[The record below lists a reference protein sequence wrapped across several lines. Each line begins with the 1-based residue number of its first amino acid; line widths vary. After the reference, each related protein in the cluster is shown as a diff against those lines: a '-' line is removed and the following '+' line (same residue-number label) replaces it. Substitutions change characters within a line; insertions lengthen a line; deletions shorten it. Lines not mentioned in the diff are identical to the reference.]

1 MVEDDN
7 LIQLP
12 RDDGAGY
19 CRLSAENC
27 SLERSFEVTLI
38 DCYSYHRFQ
47 PLLYQVATAAVT
59 PRAGASPVRANYL
72 AGPCVSKRLIRGN
85 GSEFMIVELSECSP
99 ARGSVKTAG
108 LTRA

>member
-12 RDDGAGY
+12 RDDGAGF

-59 PRAGASPVRANYL
+59 PGLVHRQCMLSTSPARW
-72 AGPCVSKRLIRGN
+72 VSKRLIRGN
-85 GSEFMIVELSECSP
+85 GSEFKFVELSECSP
-99 ARGSVKTAG
+99 PAA
-108 LTRA
+108 A

>member
-12 RDDGAGY
+12 RDDGAGF

-59 PRAGASPVRANYL
+59 LGPVHRRCVLIVSPDRACRSG
-72 AGPCVSKRLIRGN
+72 
-85 GSEFMIVELSECSP
+85 
-99 ARGSVKTAG
+99 
-108 LTRA
+108 